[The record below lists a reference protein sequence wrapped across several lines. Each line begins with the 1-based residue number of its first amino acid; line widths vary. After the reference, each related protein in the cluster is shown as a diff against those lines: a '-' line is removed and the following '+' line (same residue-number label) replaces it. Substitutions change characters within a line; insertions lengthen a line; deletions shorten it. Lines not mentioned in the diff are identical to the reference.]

1 MILRAL
7 AIVCVVARI
16 AAADSLVDGLATDD
30 PRALDAAVTAIEK
43 AAADPDALFAAGR
56 VCEDRLVDPARALA
70 IYERI
75 VRELPSSRVAAA
87 AEHRAAQLRPRV
99 GERGEHA
106 REAAELARLIADAG
120 ASDPAVGRGKLSVD
134 EIIARGDALA
144 AIDWPGAPDAAV
156 WLADWLR
163 GAGRFD
169 DARARYAI
177 VIAKWP
183 DGPQA
188 ASALRGETGAT
199 IDAHDWDAAEAL
211 VDKISTVAPEDR
223 VLRDELAGEIRQGRR
238 RDRFYV
244 VAWIAVGLVIA
255 GLFASLVEASR
266 KAGKRLSLVPPIEVM
281 FLAPVAAVIV
291 GVSFTANRVIAP
303 AVVTISIGG
312 LICAWLSGAALD
324 QLRASS
330 RPIRARAVV
339 QVIGCF
345 VAVVALVYI
354 SMTRDGLVDLLI
366 ETIHVGPEN

>member
-1 MILRAL
+1 MTLRAI

-16 AAADSLVDGLATDD
+16 AAADALVDGLATED

-43 AAADPDALFAAGR
+43 APADPDALFAAGR
-56 VCEDRLVDPARALA
+56 ACEDRLVDPARALA

-75 VRELPSSRVAAA
+75 VRELPSSRVASA

-106 REAAELARLIADAG
+106 REAAELARLIAEA
-120 ASDPAVGRGKLSVD
+120 GRGAVD
-134 EIIARGDALA
+134 DIIARGDALA
-144 AIDWPGAPDAAV
+144 AIDWPGAPDAAL

-169 DARARYAI
+169 DARARYAT

-183 DGPQA
+183 QTPQA
-188 ASALRGETGAT
+188 QAALRGEAGAA
-199 IDAHDWDAAEAL
+199 IDAHDWTTAETL
-211 VDKISTVAPEDR
+211 VGQISTVAPEDR
-223 VLRDELAGEIRQGRR
+223 VLRDELAGQIRQGRS
-238 RDRFYV
+238 RDRGYI

-255 GLFASLVEASR
+255 GLFASLIEASR
-266 KAGKRLSLVPPIEVM
+266 RAGKRPSLVPPIEII

-303 AVVTISIGG
+303 AVATISIGG

-324 QLRASS
+324 LVRASD
-330 RPIRARAVV
+330 RPIRARALAHVA
-339 QVIGCF
+339 GCV
-345 VAVVALVYI
+345 VAVAALVYI
-354 SMTRDGLVDLLI
+354 SLMRDGLLDLLI
-366 ETIHVGPEN
+366 ETVRVGPET